1 LARWCLYDTS
11 VKPCQSIGDCRTATG
26 AFGNKYNFLQ
36 QLLTLL
42 VQVAP
47 ALMGVFWGAP
57 LIARELESGTHRLA
71 WTQSVTRTRW
81 LAIKLGL
88 VGLATAGLAGLLSL
102 AVTWW
107 YAPLDKVGTNRFD
120 GSIVGERGITP
131 IGCAVFAFALGDLVG
146 LLIRRTLPAMAST
159 LVAFIAVRLVFSQLI
174 RPHLLSPVG
183 AAFALGSTVNGFVS
197 SNGTTA
203 NLVAGAPNLPNAWIY
218 SSRIIN
224 GSGQALSPRVTAS
237 ACPQLANGGPPAGL
251 PPSGSAHHLNAVPSP
266 GSQQALQEC
275 AAKLSTTY
283 HPRHLPARQP
293 VLDLP
298 NPGDGD
304 LRRGCPRPSRRER
317 LVATLPCQKSRST
330 RPGVTTRRIE
340 TTKIEDRT
348 HQACLD
354 RSDRLNDSSN

>member
-1 LARWCLYDTS
+1 MTWVAWRQFRTPALVSFGALVALAIVLGVTGPQLVHLYDTT

-36 QLLTLL
+36 QLLTLV

-57 LIARELESGTHRLA
+57 LIARELESGTHRVA

-88 VGLATAGLAGLLSL
+88 VGLATAVLAGLLSL

-120 GSIVGERGITP
+120 GSIFGERGITP
-131 IGCAVFAFALGDLVG
+131 IGYAVFAFALGALAG

-174 RPHLLSPVG
+174 RPHLLSPVR

-203 NLVAGAPNLPNAWIY
+203 NLVAGAPGLPNAWVY

-224 GSGQALSPRVTAS
+224 GSGQALSPQVTAS

-266 GSQQALQEC
+266 ASQRALQEC
-275 AAKLSTTY
+275 AAKLSATY
-283 HPRHLPARQP
+283 RT
-293 VLDLP
+293 
-298 NPGDGD
+298 
-304 LRRGCPRPSRRER
+304 
-317 LVATLPCQKSRST
+317 LV
-330 RPGVTTRRIE
+330 
-340 TTKIEDRT
+340 T
-348 HQACLD
+348 HQPANRYWTFQTLETAIFVAAALVLAGVSVWWL
-354 RSDRLNDSSN
+354 RYRVR